1 LGFPGFVT
9 DRVASRL
16 WARKR
21 LSQEDWWGNRIAF
34 LNMALVS
41 ENSTF
46 LYATPDV
53 CPREILLAVP
63 CISSRTC
70 LDPDADR

>member
-1 LGFPGFVT
+1 
-9 DRVASRL
+9 
-16 WARKR
+16 
-21 LSQEDWWGNRIAF
+21 
-34 LNMALVS
+34 MALVS